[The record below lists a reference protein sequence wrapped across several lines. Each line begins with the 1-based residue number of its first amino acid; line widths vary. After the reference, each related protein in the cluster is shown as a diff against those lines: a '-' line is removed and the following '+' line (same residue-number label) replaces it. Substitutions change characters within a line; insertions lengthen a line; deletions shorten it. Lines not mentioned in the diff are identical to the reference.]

1 MRPLTMPG
9 DDRDQTSLMSQD
21 EPDRL
26 FSAADGA
33 HAPFVFDDRVARVFT
48 DMVRR
53 SVPGYE
59 NMVALTGLLGAP
71 YLRPGSR
78 CYDLGCSLGAVT
90 RALLDAAPACPCD
103 IVAVDSS
110 PAMIAGLADRL
121 AGCPG
126 AERVSPVCADLDC
139 VAIADASLV
148 VLNLTLQ
155 FVAPERRLALLT
167 RVRAGLRPGGALILA
182 EKVRGADDL
191 EERLLVD
198 LHHGFKQAMGYSR
211 LEIARKRAALE
222 QVLVPDTVA
231 VHEGRLRQAG
241 FSQPLRWFQCL
252 NFVAWLAWT

>member
-1 MRPLTMPG
+1 
-9 DDRDQTSLMSQD
+9 MSQD
-21 EPDRL
+21 ERDRL
-26 FSAADGA
+26 FTAAEYPD
-33 HAPFVFDDRVARVFT
+33 APFVFDDRVARVFS
-48 DMVRR
+48 DIVRR

-59 NMVALTGLLGAP
+59 DLVALTGLLGAR

-90 RALLDAAPACPCD
+90 RAVLEAAPTCPCD

-110 PAMIAGLADRL
+110 PAMMAGLRARL
-121 AGCPG
+121 AGLPG
-126 AERVSPVCADLDC
+126 AGRVSPVCADLHD

-167 RVRAGLRPGGALILA
+167 RVRAGLRPGGVLILA

-198 LHHGFKQAMGYSR
+198 LHHGFKRAMGYSG

-222 QVLVPDTVA
+222 RVLVPDTVA
-231 VHEGRLRQAG
+231 VHEQRLREAG
-241 FSQPLRWFQCL
+241 FSQQLRWFQCL
-252 NFVAWLAWT
+252 NFVAWLAWA